1 MELSRGLRQT
11 KYVKRLTLCLAR
23 GSEKMVA
30 VTRVIFYRLQKP
42 KPRKHGS
49 RARSAQR
56 LSYTLGASQHLS
68 LVSGRRLRGHVPALL
83 SLGLPGARRAG
94 PPSQPHPHP
103 EPWRRDSPQCAPHPP
118 PISNGPACPPSLP
131 GLRPHLPHRMAAPGP
146 GRAPHRAHFLPDPQ
160 RPVEHAGRRG
170 PGRPRPASFPQPEQ
184 PGAEEAG
191 SLRAGAWRRGRGRKL
206 GVTLPETLD
215 RPRRGS
221 GMGGRVGIKGAPPP
235 PPL

>member
-131 GLRPHLPHRMAAPGP
+131 DPGCQP
-146 GRAPHRAHFLPDPQ
+146 PRLLLTGPQ
-160 RPVEHAGRRG
+160 RCPVLSHATVALLI
-170 PGRPRPASFPQPEQ
+170 PF
-184 PGAEEAG
+184 
-191 SLRAGAWRRGRGRKL
+191 L
-206 GVTLPETLD
+206 VPETLFLHLPSPTSLIFLENPFLYPQA
-215 RPRRGS
+215 RLCCPFL
-221 GMGGRVGIKGAPPP
+221 MGLLQVPS
-235 PPL
+235 